1 MELNFTSLVEG
12 KELKEWRSKREFEQY
27 LMEKDR
33 WEVVGFVTYKT
44 LKKWGEVEDWREWRN
59 KENMNVLQNGKE
71 YYYLTFRQGHGYM
84 TTSFF

>member
-1 MELNFTSLVEG
+1 MDLNFTSLIEG
-12 KELKEWRSKREFEQY
+12 KDLKEWRSRRDFEQY
-27 LMEKDR
+27 LMEKER

-59 KENMNVLQNGKE
+59 KENMYVLQNGKE